1 MSTKLIFRQAIPL
14 HPHPAGDYDHGD
26 VHLASGR
33 VFIANT
39 AAGAVEV
46 LDGEQGQHLAT
57 IPGCP
62 EASGVLCAQ
71 EEGLIFA
78 AARGT
83 GQLLVIDV
91 ASLTVMREIAV
102 GFRPNGL
109 AWNPRDKQVLVAV
122 VQDNQAR
129 LVDLQ
134 AGQIVGAVGLPGR
147 PRWCVYHA
155 ATHAFLVNIREPAE
169 VVRLSAAS
177 LVQVGA
183 FPIAAA
189 GPHGLDLDQEG
200 RRAFVACDGGQV
212 VTLDLTTGQ
221 DMAAVPI
228 SGAPDAIWHNHQRQ
242 RLYVAIA
249 RPGLVEVVNTAT
261 MRAEEQ
267 LSTEAGAHT
276 TAYDAARQR
285 LYVFLPSCQ
294 VAVYK
299 ESEVSEGEAAPE

>member
-1 MSTKLIFRQAIPL
+1 MSTKLLFRQAIPL
-14 HPHPAGDYDHGD
+14 PPHPAGDYDHGD

-39 AAGAVEV
+39 AAGAIEV
-46 LDGEQGQHLAT
+46 LEGEWWQHQAT
-57 IPGCP
+57 ITGCP

-71 EEGLIFA
+71 EEGLVFA

-83 GQLLVIDV
+83 GKLLVIDA
-91 ASLTVMREIAV
+91 ASLSVVREIAV

-109 AWNPRDKQVLVAV
+109 AWNPREKRVLVAD

-129 LVDLQ
+129 LVDPQ
-134 AGQIVGAVGLPGR
+134 TGQTVTAVELPGR

-169 VVRLSAAS
+169 VVMLSAAPLA
-177 LVQVGA
+177 LVGS
-183 FPIAAA
+183 FPITAA

-200 RRAFVACDGGQV
+200 RRAFVACDGRQV

-221 DMAAVPI
+221 EVAAMPV
-228 SGAPDAIWHNHQRQ
+228 SGVPDAIWHNHRLH

-261 MRAEEQ
+261 MTVEEQ
-267 LSTEAGAHT
+267 LTTEAGAHT

-285 LYVFLPSCQ
+285 LYVFLPSGQ
-294 VAVYK
+294 VAVYE
-299 ESEVSEGEAAPE
+299 ESEVG

>member
-1 MSTKLIFRQAIPL
+1 MTSSLVFHQAIPL
-14 HPHPAGDYDHGD
+14 PSHPAGDYDHGD
-26 VHLASGR
+26 VHLTSGR

-46 LDGEQGQHLAT
+46 LDGGRLQHLAT

-71 EEGLIFA
+71 EEGLVFA

-83 GQLLVIDV
+83 GKLLMIDI
-91 ASLTVMREIAV
+91 ASLTVVREIAV

-109 AWNPRDKQVLVAV
+109 AWDPPGKRVLVAD

-129 LVDLQ
+129 LVDQ
-134 AGQIVGAVGLPGR
+134 GAGQIVASVDLPGR

-169 VVRLSAAS
+169 VVLLSADS
-177 LVQVGA
+177 LAQVGS
-183 FPIAAA
+183 FPISAT

-212 VTLDLTTGQ
+212 VILDLTTGQ
-221 DMAAVPI
+221 EMTAVPI
-228 SGAPDAIWHNHQRQ
+228 SGVPDAIWHNHQRG

-261 MRAEEQ
+261 MTVEKQ
-267 LSTEAGAHT
+267 LMTEARAHT
-276 TAYDAARQR
+276 TAYDAVRQR

-294 VAVYK
+294 VAVYE
-299 ESEVSEGEAAPE
+299 ESEVS

>member
-1 MSTKLIFRQAIPL
+1 MSTRLVFRQAIPL
-14 HPHPAGDYDHGD
+14 PPHPEGDYDHGD

-39 AAGAVEV
+39 AAGNVEV
-46 LDGEQGQHLAT
+46 LDGERLQHLAT

-83 GQLLVIDV
+83 GELLVIDV
-91 ASLTVMREIAV
+91 ASLSVVREIGV

-109 AWNPRDKQVLVAV
+109 AWDRQGQRVLVAD

-129 LVDLQ
+129 LVDPQ
-134 AGQIVGAVGLPGR
+134 AGEILAAVKLPGR

-169 VVRLSAAS
+169 VVILLADS
-177 LVQVGA
+177 LVQVRS
-183 FPIAAA
+183 FPISAA
-189 GPHGLDLDQEG
+189 GPHGLDLDPEG
-200 RRAFVACDGGQV
+200 RQAFVACDGGQV
-212 VTLDLTTGQ
+212 VTLNLTTNQ
-221 DMAAVPI
+221 EVDAVRI
-228 SGAPDAIWHNHQRQ
+228 SGVPDAIWHNHQLG

-249 RPGLVEVVNTAT
+249 QPGLVEVVNTAT
-261 MRAEEQ
+261 MTVEEQ

-294 VAVYK
+294 VAVYE
-299 ESEVSEGEAAPE
+299 ESEGR

>member
-1 MSTKLIFRQAIPL
+1 MSTQLRFRQSIPL
-14 HPHPAGDYDHGD
+14 PPHPAGDYDHGD
-26 VHLASGR
+26 VHLATGR

-39 AAGAVEV
+39 AAGKVEV
-46 LDGEQGQHLAT
+46 LDGERRQHLLT

-71 EEGLIFA
+71 EEGLVFA

-83 GQLLVIDV
+83 GKLLIIDA
-91 ASLTVMREIAV
+91 ASLTIMREIAV

-109 AWNPRDKQVLVAV
+109 AWDPQEKRLLVAD

-134 AGQIVGAVGLPGR
+134 EGQIVATVALPGR

-155 ATHAFLVNIREPAE
+155 ATQNFLVNIREPAE
-169 VVRLSAAS
+169 VVMLSADR
-177 LVQVGA
+177 LKQVGS
-183 FPIAAA
+183 FPVSAT
-189 GPHGLDLDQEG
+189 GPHGLGLDQEG

-221 DMAAVPI
+221 EIATVPI
-228 SGAPDAIWHNHQRQ
+228 AGVPDAIWHNHQRSH
-242 RLYVAIA
+242 LYVAMA
-249 RPGLVEVVNTAT
+249 QPGLVEVVNTAT
-261 MRAEEQ
+261 MLVEEQ
-267 LSTEAGAHT
+267 LSTEVGAHT
-276 TAYDAARQR
+276 TAYDAARQH

-294 VAVYK
+294 VAVYE
-299 ESEVSEGEAAPE
+299 ESGVG

>member
-1 MSTKLIFRQAIPL
+1 VSTKLVFRQAIPL
-14 HPHPAGDYDHGD
+14 PPHQTGDYDHGD

-39 AAGAVEV
+39 AAGSVEV
-46 LDGEQGQHLAT
+46 LDGERLQHLAT

-71 EEGLIFA
+71 EEGLVFA

-83 GQLLVIDV
+83 GKLLVIDA
-91 ASLTVMREIAV
+91 ASLTVVREMNV

-109 AWNPRDKQVLVAV
+109 AWNPQDKQLLVAD

-129 LVDLQ
+129 LVDPQ
-134 AGQIVGAVGLPGR
+134 AGQVVAAVELPGR
-147 PRWCVYHA
+147 PRWCVYHRSS
-155 ATHAFLVNIREPAE
+155 HAFLVNIREPAE
-169 VVRLSAAS
+169 VVMLSAAP
-177 LVQVGA
+177 LAQVSA

-189 GPHGLDLDQEG
+189 GPHGLDLDKEG

-212 VTLDLTTGQ
+212 ITLDLSTGQ
-221 DMAAVPI
+221 TGVAVPI
-228 SGAPDAIWHNHQRQ
+228 AGAPDAIWHNHRLP
-242 RLYVAIA
+242 RLYIAIA

-261 MRAEEQ
+261 MTVEEQ
-267 LSTEAGAHT
+267 IPTEAGAHT

-294 VAVYK
+294 VAVYE
-299 ESEVSEGEAAPE
+299 ESEVS